1 MSPETH
7 KPRILRCFPAIPVI
21 FWPDLVWEKPAKA
34 QIPCGK
40 TIQKAQNSTTVTR
53 IVALKRTNLVFCGVF
68 PQFRSYF
75 GQILSGRSQQKPRI
89 RPGRPPKGLEFDN
102 CHEDCGPEMYK
113 PRIFPCFRQ
122 HQGPSKRTNRLK
134 ARRARDRAQRAQ
146 GLGYLLSNSISAY
159 ARDQAW
165 SQKRTSSRLWCHV
178 RASCPLFRGRHATR
192 VRKRVAKVAR
202 SALAAA
208 ASRAAALR
216 PQFRV

>member
-1 MSPETH
+1 MFSRYSGHILARSCLGEASKSPESVREDH
-7 KPRILRCFPAIPVI
+7 
-21 FWPDLVWEKPAKA
+21 
-34 QIPCGK
+34 
-40 TIQKAQNSTTVTR
+40 QKAQNSTTVTR

-68 PQFRSYF
+68 PLFRSYF

-165 SQKRTSSRLWCHV
+165 SQMRTGSRLWCHV
-178 RASCPLFRGRHATR
+178 RASCPVPWNACSLGW
-192 VRKRVAKVAR
+192 KQVAKVAR